1 MVISQPAIYCLEASK
16 SRLADGFVVRWWRR
30 LGRGRASAAVSRPE
44 FPTFSP
50 ADATRTDAV
59 APVPPVP
66 TVAEPGRGG
75 WRGVPR
81 TPGRELDGDRA
92 ARPRRRLARLVPS
105 PSTPFPGGGARLRGG
120 GPPRPALDLA
130 TIPTFW
136 DLERAAHEGIVRVY
150 ETEGHG
156 RRAAVLAAR
165 LRERF
170 RPRLVP
176 RRANQAEQAGA
187 SIG

>member
-66 TVAEPGRGG
+66 TVAEPVAAVGAVSPEAQAENLTATER
-75 WRGVPR
+75 RA
-81 TPGRELDGDRA
+81 RA
-92 ARPRRRLARLVPS
+92 AALRGLFLARQRR
-105 PSTPFPGGGARLRGG
+105 FPAAERAFAEAVRLD
-120 GPPRPALDLA
+120 PALDLA

-156 RRAAVLAAR
+156 RRAAVLTAR